1 MRPHHLISTVLS
13 VLMFF
18 NFSFAAPPAPS
29 AATANPTKNA
39 DKTDKAEKAD
49 SSPTAESREK
59 DLLSALDYPELQVV
73 PRATDRLS
81 METQYEKENQATLFW
96 TIQLSALT
104 TAAAG
109 FLIKGRYKNDTV
121 VSGEPATST
130 QARADADFAANA
142 AIGTGAIWLGLTYYM
157 ASQEVYATDLAK
169 IRRYKGNDKRSDLLR
184 ERLAEE
190 TLQKQAELVRVL
202 TNASVISNAVASL
215 VLVDKST
222 TTNNVY
228 PAAGLLAAF
237 LPWIFKSR
245 YIDNYE
251 KHLEYKRKIYAPI
264 AGFNYLYKKVA
275 AGSYEFQPT
284 LNLTWNF

>member
-1 MRPHHLISTVLS
+1 MRPHHLLSIVLS
-13 VLMFF
+13 VLIFF
-18 NFSFAAPPAPS
+18 NFSFAAPPTPP
-29 AATANPTKNA
+29 AAANPAKN
-39 DKTDKAEKAD
+39 TDKNDKVEKAD
-49 SSPTAESREK
+49 TAPSVESREK

-81 METQYEKENQATLFW
+81 METQFEKENQTTLFW
-96 TIQLSALT
+96 TIQLSAIT

-130 QARADADFAANA
+130 QVRADADFAANA

-169 IRRYKGNDKRSDLLR
+169 IRRYKGTDKKSDLLR

-190 TLQKQAELVRVL
+190 TLQKQAQLVRVL
-202 TNASVISNAVASL
+202 SNASVISNAIASL
-215 VLVDKST
+215 LLVDKST
-222 TTNNVY
+222 TANNIY
-228 PAAGLLAAF
+228 PAVGVLAAF

-264 AGFNYLYKKVA
+264 AGFNYLYKKGA